1 MSKFSTITP
10 VISFRGL
17 EGRVVSEG
25 QRALRVMKD
34 GTFGVTHKGKVF
46 PVVADANGVM
56 GICDVIGGAAKAVA
70 KDDPSVRSAK
80 FADIGK
86 QTKAAALAKAKA
98 TVPAKGKGKATP
110 PKAATVAGGA
120 DARLDA
126 VEGKIDALVEK
137 LSALLG

>member
-25 QRALRVMKD
+25 QRALRVFKD

-46 PVVADANGVM
+46 PVTADANGVM

-86 QTKAAALAKAKA
+86 QTKAAALAKANA
-98 TVPAKGKGKATP
+98 TVAKGKKG
-110 PKAATVAGGA
+110 KAATQTVSNGA

>member
-10 VISFRGL
+10 VISFRGM

-25 QRALRVMKD
+25 QRALRVFKD

-46 PVVADANGVM
+46 PVTADANGVM

-98 TVPAKGKGKATP
+98 TVPAKGKGKGKATP

-120 DARLDA
+120 DARLN
-126 VEGKIDALVEK
+126 IDALIEK